1 MAQTVGRSLR
11 AELWNER
18 ANGLS
23 EARNSSRRDL
33 AHKFLKS
40 AVRHLDRIEVGPVLW
55 NIANCRPR
63 GSQRLSADDPDGHV
77 EPSGVSSRADRCL
90 VDEHQLSGIKH
101 TLLSHPPSTRPWH
114 ICPLPFGSLR
124 AFFEHNVVSIEKAPK
139 RAATGSDPSA
149 SNLRLRCSFLLANS
163 APTSAPNSCSSRNVR
178 PPHVGT
184 PRQE

>member
-124 AFFEHNVVSIEKAPK
+124 AFFV
-139 RAATGSDPSA
+139 
-149 SNLRLRCSFLLANS
+149 RCSFLLANS